1 MNVPGLVPPPVKP
14 GSRHTLLFA
23 VPHGSCTSPVF
34 EAAEPP
40 LGVTHL
46 PELTETR
53 LKVLPVRPTCTG
65 TSRHCWFVPL
75 RQGHWMIVAL
85 SAVDAP

>member
-1 MNVPGLVPPPVKP
+1 MKLFVPVPPPLKP
-14 GSRHTLLFA
+14 GSRHTLPFA
-23 VPHGSCTSPVF
+23 VAHGSCTRLVSD
-34 EAAEPP
+34 ADEPP

-53 LKVLPVRPTCTG
+53 LKVLSAPLTDTG
-65 TSRHCWFVPL
+65 LSRHCWFVPPW
-75 RQGHWMIVAL
+75 QGHWMIAAL